1 MPDVII
7 VGGGAAGLTAGI
19 YCTHS
24 GFDVLLIE
32 AGALGGQI
40 ATAGTIE
47 NYPGIL
53 TNGAELSGQIAT
65 QAAQA
70 GVKILYGAAT
80 HIDLQNKLVTV
91 NGEQLHSSCIILATG
106 ASPRKLGLPLETE
119 LIGRGV
125 SYCATCDGR
134 LFKNRTVAVVG
145 GGNSAVSEALE
156 LAVICK
162 EVHLIFRKPSLRA
175 EAHLREQ
182 INKVG
187 IILHPSSQVAQLHAA
202 DRLQAVTVQTDDK
215 TKYLP
220 VDGLF
225 IAIGR
230 EPQSRVIQGQLATD
244 EYGYVLAGEDTKTPI
259 AGVFVAG
266 DVRKKALRQIV
277 TAASDGAVAAY
288 QAISYLNEIS

>member
-24 GFDVLLIE
+24 GLDVLLIE

-47 NYPGIL
+47 NYPGIR
-53 TNGAELSGQIAT
+53 TNGAELSGQITT

-70 GVKILYGAAT
+70 GVKILHGAAT
-80 HIDLQNKLVTV
+80 HINLQNKLVTV
-91 NGEQLHSSCIILATG
+91 NGEQLHSSCIILAAG

-175 EAHLREQ
+175 EAHLRAQ
-182 INKVG
+182 ISKAG
-187 IILHPSSQVAQLHAA
+187 IILHPSSQVTQLHAA

-215 TKYLP
+215 TKYMPL
-220 VDGLF
+220 DGLF

-277 TAASDGAVAAY
+277 TAASDGAIAAY